1 MTREQV
7 PFEAVAETDDPLE
20 LEHLRRALE
29 LEGIAVLVEDR
40 WGGLASGLTDG
51 LTHPWWTL
59 AVPGPERARAGGI
72 VAEER
77 RSLALHQ
84 DEDARAAEE
93 ESAATAGGDTAPRP
107 PGGPAG

>member
-20 LEHLRRALE
+20 LDHLRKALE
-29 LEGIAVLVEDR
+29 LEGLPVLVEDR
-40 WGGLASGLTDG
+40 FGGTLSALTGG

-59 AVPGPERARAGGI
+59 AVPAPERARAGRI

-77 RSLALHQ
+77 RSLLLHE

-93 ESAATAGGDTAPRP
+93 ESS
-107 PGGPAG
+107 PAQGEGTRTSNNA

>member
-20 LEHLRRALE
+20 LEHLRKAVE
-29 LEGIAVLVEDR
+29 LEGIPALVEDR

-59 AVPGPERARAGGI
+59 AVPAPERARAAGI
-72 VAEER
+72 VAGER
-77 RSLALHQ
+77 RSLALHE
-84 DEDARAAEE
+84 DEDVRAAEE
-93 ESAATAGGDTAPRP
+93 ESAAASRGGAAPQR
-107 PGGPAG
+107 PGG

>member
-20 LEHLRRALE
+20 LEHLRKALE
-29 LEGIAVLVEDR
+29 LEGIPVLVNDR
-40 WGGLASGLTDG
+40 WGGTASALTDG
-51 LTHPWWTL
+51 LTHPWWAL
-59 AVPGPERARAGGI
+59 AVPATERARAAQV

-77 RSLALHQ
+77 RSLALHA

-93 ESAATAGGDTAPRP
+93 ESASVQGEGARTSNNA
-107 PGGPAG
+107 